1 MDDEV
6 TLDDNDDHGGD
17 GDDGDDDSGNG
28 DDGDDGE
35 VTLHNDNHTLDDNNQ
50 TINRNIFTSSGK

>member
-6 TLDDNDDHGGD
+6 TLDDNDD
-17 GDDGDDDSGNG
+17 DDDG

-35 VTLHNDNHTLDDNNQ
+35 VTLHNDNHTLDDNNL
-50 TINRNIFTSSGK
+50 TINRNILTSSGK